1 MKKFFKIADLDCAHC
16 AVKLEDAL
24 RKIEGV
30 ENVSVNFLSQKLT
43 LQAPDDRFDDVLRQ
57 ALQVC
62 RKAGCSVML

>member
-1 MKKFFKIADLDCAHC
+1 MRKTFKITGLDCAHC

-24 RKIEGV
+24 RKIDGV
-30 ENVSVNFLSQKLT
+30 EDVCINFLSQKLS
-43 LQAPDDRFDDVLRQ
+43 LQAPDGRLDDVLRQ